1 MQVPADLRAG
11 QQLIGCAVQ
20 ERALRAGMEHAYRS
34 LARLATD
41 RARRVELVDRANAVR
56 PRTLI

>member
-1 MQVPADLRAG
+1 
-11 QQLIGCAVQ
+11 
-20 ERALRAGMEHAYRS
+20 MEHAYRS

-41 RARRVELVDRANAVR
+41 RAKRIELVDQANAVR